1 MLYFEE
7 EKDKLR
13 KENDVMRERLD
24 ELIMIIEKAGN
35 PTSFDYPS
43 SLIPTIIKRSK
54 NLQEVPKM
62 GALRKKYNQQIIQEA
77 TVEKDQEITRL
88 KELLGRVHQNI
99 KLDLMYIPGE
109 KNRHQNILI
118 EIDNALNHKP

>member
-1 MLYFEE
+1 
-7 EKDKLR
+7 
-13 KENDVMRERLD
+13 MRERLD

-88 KELLGRVHQNI
+88 KELLGRCKQFI
-99 KLDLMYIPGE
+99 DGTGTKFYSDEPGL
-109 KNRHQNILI
+109 NTRSILI
-118 EIDNALNHKP
+118 TEIENELKP